1 MKDLIFYQDTNCTKI
16 PTVIPTLI
24 HTLIPKLYIRCTF
37 ATGYG
42 SGSGPSIDPN
52 SEQFQI
58 LYLKIIENREL
69 WVHDWFQD
77 RYGFSISSS
86 TGMGAR

>member
-1 MKDLIFYQDTNCTKI
+1 MNDLIFYHDTNSTKI

-42 SGSGPSIDPN
+42 LTDRTGIVSVPDLDQVQVLIRIRN
-52 SEQFQI
+52 SS
-58 LYLKIIENREL
+58 
-69 WVHDWFQD
+69 
-77 RYGFSISSS
+77 RYCI
-86 TGMGAR
+86 